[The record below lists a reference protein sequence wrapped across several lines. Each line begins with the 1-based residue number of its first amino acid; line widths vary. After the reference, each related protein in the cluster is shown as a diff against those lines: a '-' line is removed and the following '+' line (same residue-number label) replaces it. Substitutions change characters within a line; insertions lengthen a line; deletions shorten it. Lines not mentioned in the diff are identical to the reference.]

1 MKIERRW
8 IAAGAALALAAAG
21 AAVYVSGRPGPLG
34 VSGPAERTTVSEGVP
49 TPWQAYGKGGRA
61 RLAVLLTRT
70 DASWLPLAHGLKSF
84 GVPFLLTSDWREA
97 AAHRAILVYPDL
109 AEKALPDEARAGL
122 EAAVRAGATLVAV
135 NPTAPS
141 WKDVFGYEA
150 AKSSRLHAQWRFRPE
165 IRALVPFSDPKETA
179 VQLTWLGDGRN
190 LDTVAYS
197 SAAETPLAD
206 FDDGSAALL
215 SRRLGA
221 GRAYALGLDVGQLL
235 HISHALRDEKIERSY
250 VNEYEPAADVFLR
263 LIEALY
269 RSGEPAA
276 AGLGTVPMG
285 RSLTVLMTHDIDFL
299 DSVKNS
305 FDYESY
311 ERQAGIR
318 ATYFLQTKYVTDA
331 SEKAWVTPESLP
343 LLRRLAAAVPE
354 LTSHS
359 VAHSL
364 QFAHFAMG
372 SGREKYPSYKPRV
385 VDEDRTDGGTI
396 LGELRVSKFL
406 IESLL
411 GVGPL
416 LSFRPGHLADPYVL
430 PQALNA
436 LGFRYSSSCTANNSL
451 THLPYRLTESRESRV
466 ETPVYE
472 FPVTIEDEEAP
483 PLGTRLA
490 PALALAE
497 TLSGYGGLF
506 VILIHPNEVGGKL
519 DFEKGFVAAWKD
531 RAWFG
536 TMAEFGAWWAA
547 RDAVEVDVD
556 AAAKTA
562 TVAAP
567 LPIDGLLLR
576 VPAGWTLDR
585 VEPPSSAAEVV
596 PGGLLLRRASGT
608 MTLRFR

>member
-1 MKIERRW
+1 L
-8 IAAGAALALAAAG
+8 IAAAVALILAGVG
-21 AAVYVSGRPGPLG
+21 AAVYLNGRPGPLG
-34 VSGPAERTTVSEGVP
+34 VNGPAESTTVSEGSP
-49 TPWQAYGKGGRA
+49 TPWQTYDKGGRS

-70 DASWLPLAHGLKSF
+70 DASWLPLAHGLKTF
-84 GVPFLLTSDWREA
+84 GVPFRLTTDWQEA
-97 AAHRAILVYPDL
+97 AAHRVILIYPDID
-109 AEKALPDEARAGL
+109 AKALPDAARAGL

-135 NPTAPS
+135 NPKDPS

-150 AKSSRLHAQWRFRPE
+150 AKPSRLHEQWRFRPDV
-165 IRALVPFSDPKETA
+165 RALVPFSDPKEMS

-190 LDTVAYS
+190 LDTVTFS

-206 FDDGSAALL
+206 FDDGSSAMLQ
-215 SRRLGA
+215 RHLGA
-221 GRAYALGLDVGQLL
+221 GRTYALGMDVGQLL
-235 HISHALRDEKIERSY
+235 HISHSLRDEKIERTY
-250 VNEYEPAADVFLR
+250 VNNYEPTADVFLR

-269 RSGEPAA
+269 KSGEPAA
-276 AGLGTVPMG
+276 AELGTVPMG
-285 RSLTVLMTHDIDFL
+285 RALSVLVTHDIDFL

-305 FDYESY
+305 LVYAEYEK
-311 ERQAGIR
+311 QAGIR
-318 ATYFLQTKYVTDA
+318 ATYFLQTKYVSDA
-331 SEKAWVTPESLP
+331 SEKAWVTPDSLP
-343 LLRRLAAAVPE
+343 LLKRLAGDVPE

-372 SGREKYPSYKPRV
+372 TGREKYPSYKPHV
-385 VDEDRTDGGTI
+385 VDENTTDGGTI

-416 LSFRPGHLADPYVL
+416 LSFRPGHLSDPYSL
-430 PQALNA
+430 PQALKA
-436 LGFRYSSSCTANNSL
+436 LGFRYSSSSTANNSL

-466 ETPVYE
+466 ETPLYE

-483 PLGTRLA
+483 ALGTRLA

-506 VILIHPNEVGGKL
+506 VILIHPNDVGTKL
-519 DFEKGFVAAWKD
+519 EFEKGFVAAWKD

-536 TMAEFGAWWAA
+536 TVSELGAWWAA

-556 AAAKTA
+556 ATAKTA

-567 LPIDGLLLR
+567 QAIDGLLLR
-576 VPAGWTLDR
+576 VPAGWILDR
-585 VEPPSSAAEVV
+585 VEPPTAAAESV
-596 PGGLLLRRASGT
+596 PGGLLLRHANGT
-608 MTLRFR
+608 STLHFR